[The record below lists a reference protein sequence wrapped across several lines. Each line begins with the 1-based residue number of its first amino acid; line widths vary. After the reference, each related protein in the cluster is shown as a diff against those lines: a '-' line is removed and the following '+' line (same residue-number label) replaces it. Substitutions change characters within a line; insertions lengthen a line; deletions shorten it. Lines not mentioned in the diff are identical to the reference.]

1 MVKIGFRSGIYVFL
15 EKRIFSLFGLLLL
28 ESTNR
33 KWPRK
38 FIENPLGYLI
48 NLYIMSMR
56 YTKSILC
63 FSFFIF
69 WVKNIFLSNFFSNKL
84 ECRQCVFMRYQGDR
98 LSKYLNS
105 VVHPRIWQIWKSW
118 EKNTKNKQITSFYLF
133 DPGTWKETQKARRS
147 FGWWKAWR
155 CL

>member
-1 MVKIGFRSGIYVFL
+1 MGFRSGIYVFW
-15 EKRIFSLFGLLLL
+15 KNDFFAFWTTSVRIDQPKMTP
-28 ESTNR
+28 EIHR
-33 KWPRK
+33 KHARILDQ
-38 FIENPLGYLI
+38 FVYNEQGIYNERIVFLI
-48 NLYIMSMR
+48 I
-56 YTKSILC
+56 
-63 FSFFIF
+63 FIF
-69 WVKNIFLSNFFSNKL
+69 WVKNTFLSKFFSSKL
-84 ECRQCVFMRYQGDR
+84 EGRQCVFMRYQGDR

-155 CL
+155 RCL